1 MEQLKNKIVFESF
14 TDFSDNTRTLFDY
27 LIERNLNKKYEMV
40 WLVEKPKNF
49 ENLQIENV
57 SFSYIEPQNVQ
68 QYEHMK
74 QKISDA
80 KFLIGSNRNIEKF
93 DKRQV
98 YVNLWHGTLLKQLID
113 YKIDNT
119 NWDYLL
125 CPSEFFSD
133 IYQRELRFSK
143 EKLIYFNNP
152 RNDDLWV
159 NIDCLT
165 TLYPN
170 QKFKKFILWMPTYR
184 QHRTGSNIDSKKEFQ
199 LGIPIFERMEEL
211 EQIDKLLQKEE
222 TLLILKVHPAQDLS
236 KIKISSMKNI
246 KILKNDE
253 LEEKKL
259 KLYNLIAQAN
269 SLITDYS
276 SVYFD
281 YMILDRPI
289 GFTIDDLKE
298 YKGYVFEK
306 PLEYMAGIHIKDYN
320 DFQQFLIDTIHGK
333 DECREKRRKLNNIF
347 NKYSDNKNSERITKF
362 LNL

>member
-1 MEQLKNKIVFESF
+1 
-14 TDFSDNTRTLFDY
+14 
-27 LIERNLNKKYEMV
+27 
-40 WLVEKPKNF
+40 
-49 ENLQIENV
+49 
-57 SFSYIEPQNVQ
+57 
-68 QYEHMK
+68 
-74 QKISDA
+74 
-80 KFLIGSNRNIEKF
+80 
-93 DKRQV
+93 
-98 YVNLWHGTLLKQLID
+98 
-113 YKIDNT
+113 
-119 NWDYLL
+119 
-125 CPSEFFSD
+125 
-133 IYQRELRFSK
+133 
-143 EKLIYFNNP
+143 
-152 RNDDLWV
+152 
-159 NIDCLT
+159 
-165 TLYPN
+165 
-170 QKFKKFILWMPTYR
+170 
-184 QHRTGSNIDSKKEFQ
+184 
-199 LGIPIFERMEEL
+199 
-211 EQIDKLLQKEE
+211 
-222 TLLILKVHPAQDLS
+222 
-236 KIKISSMKNI
+236 MKNI